1 MYVLYD
7 ITIICHCTIFL
18 VEISLKKRKQFN
30 AKAKSK
36 RVIID
41 GRCKNEE
48 NASR

>member
-7 ITIICHCTIFL
+7 ITIMYHCTIFL
-18 VEISLKKRKQFN
+18 IEISLKKRKQFH

-36 RVIID
+36 LVIID